1 MKSKLLVFIQFF
13 LIFLMIL
20 PLGQTTMNFEA
31 GVVLVILG
39 SIVGLLSLKINQ
51 LGNFNIRPDLL
62 DACNL
67 VTTGIY
73 SLIRHPMYLSV
84 LLLSSSM
91 MLFYPSPAEYVL
103 FGLLFLTLLIKLFY
117 EEYLWKCESPEYI
130 DYMRRT
136 KRLIPFIF

>member
-1 MKSKLLVFIQFF
+1 MKSKFLVFMQFF

-20 PLGQTTMNFEA
+20 PLGQATVNFEA
-31 GVVLVILG
+31 GMALVILG
-39 SIVGLLSLKINQ
+39 AIVGILALRINH
-51 LGNFNIRPDLL
+51 LGNFNIRPDLQ

-84 LLLSSSM
+84 LLVSSSM

-117 EEYLWKCESPEYI
+117 EESLWKCESPEYI
-130 DYMRRT
+130 DYMTHT
-136 KRLIPFIF
+136 KRLIPFVF